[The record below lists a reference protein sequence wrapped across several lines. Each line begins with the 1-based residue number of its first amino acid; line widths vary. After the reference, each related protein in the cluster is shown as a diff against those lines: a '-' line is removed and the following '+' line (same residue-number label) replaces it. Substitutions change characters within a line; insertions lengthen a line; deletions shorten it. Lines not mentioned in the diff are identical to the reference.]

1 MQTKKERSTRI
12 PLFSPAEIID
22 FIKKYAVLGSSPL
35 KISTGGLY
43 KTTGLSRK
51 ACAVVVDAIRS
62 DDSLTLE
69 VGKNILK
76 VLPTQYLRAL
86 SGVSEI
92 GDSQNASNFADMEQ
106 KKLFR
111 SRVDEAVKAFRVSDP
126 TLRISANERYMISSL
141 TATMSWDEI
150 IEAIRIATT
159 DDFWSH
165 FIKRPY
171 DLFRRNKESKRRR
184 IETIVEQIRA
194 WKKRADDFDKLK
206 M

>member
-1 MQTKKERSTRI
+1 
-12 PLFSPAEIID
+12 
-22 FIKKYAVLGSSPL
+22 
-35 KISTGGLY
+35 
-43 KTTGLSRK
+43 
-51 ACAVVVDAIRS
+51 
-62 DDSLTLE
+62 
-69 VGKNILK
+69 
-76 VLPTQYLRAL
+76 
-86 SGVSEI
+86 
-92 GDSQNASNFADMEQ
+92 MEQ

-141 TATMSWDEI
+141 AATMSWDEI